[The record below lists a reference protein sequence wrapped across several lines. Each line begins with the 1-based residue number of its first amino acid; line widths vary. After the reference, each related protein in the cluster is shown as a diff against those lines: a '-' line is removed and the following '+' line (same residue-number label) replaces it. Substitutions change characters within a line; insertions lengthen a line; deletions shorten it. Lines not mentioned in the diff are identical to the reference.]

1 MDTKF
6 AVAVHALVFI
16 SESTDA
22 KTSETISRTLNTNAS
37 YVRKI
42 LSGLAKAG
50 MITSASKAR
59 DCSLL
64 KEPKD
69 IRLSDLYEAVEP
81 GVSKL
86 NMSLSQNSNTDLF
99 ICRCEKPV
107 MEELFQE
114 MERSVNTVLQDKTLQ
129 DVIDSIHQRQEIGGV
144 K

>member
-42 LSGLAKAG
+42 LSRLAKAG
-50 MITSASKAR
+50 MITSASRAR

-69 IRLSDLYEAVEP
+69 ILLGDIYDAVEP

-86 NMSLSQNSNTDLF
+86 NMSLSQNPDTELF

-107 MEELFQE
+107 MENLFKD
-114 MERSVNTVLQDKTLQ
+114 MENALNEILQSRTLQ
-129 DVIDSIHQRQEIGGV
+129 DIIDDIHKEDR
-144 K
+144 

>member
-69 IRLSDLYEAVEP
+69 ILLGDIYEAVEP
-81 GVSKL
+81 GVNKL
-86 NMSLSQNSNTDLF
+86 NMSLSQNPDTELF

-107 MEELFQE
+107 MENLFKE
-114 MERSVNTVLQDKTLQ
+114 MENALNEILQSRTLQ
-129 DVIDSIHQRQEIGGV
+129 NIIDDIHKEDR
-144 K
+144 

>member
-16 SESTDA
+16 SESTDS
-22 KTSETISRTLNTNAS
+22 KTSETISKTLNTNAS

-42 LSGLAKAG
+42 LSGLTKAG
-50 MITSASKAR
+50 MITSASKTR

-64 KEPKD
+64 KEPKEILLGD
-69 IRLSDLYEAVEP
+69 IYDAVEP

-86 NMSLSQNSNTDLF
+86 NMSVSQKPDSDLF

-107 MEELFQE
+107 MEKLFKD
-114 MERSVNTVLQDKTLQ
+114 MENAVNEILQNRTLQ
-129 DVIDSIHQRQEIGGV
+129 DIIDDIHNVE

>member
-16 SESTDA
+16 SESTDS
-22 KTSETISRTLNTNAS
+22 KTSETISKTLNTNAS

-42 LSGLAKAG
+42 LSGLTKAG
-50 MITSASKAR
+50 LITSASKAR

-64 KEPKD
+64 KEPGEILLGD
-69 IRLSDLYEAVEP
+69 IYDAVEP
-81 GVSKL
+81 GVNKL
-86 NMSLSQNSNTDLF
+86 TMSLSQNPDTDLF

-107 MEELFQE
+107 MEKLFKD
-114 MERSVNTVLQDKTLQ
+114 MENAVNEILQNRTLQ
-129 DVIDSIHQRQEIGGV
+129 DIIDDIHNVE

>member
-16 SESTDA
+16 SESTDS
-22 KTSETISRTLNTNAS
+22 KTSETISKTLNTNAS

-42 LSGLAKAG
+42 LSGLTKAG

-64 KEPKD
+64 KEPGK
-69 IRLSDLYEAVEP
+69 IRLGDIYDAVEP
-81 GVSKL
+81 GVNKL
-86 NMSLSQNSNTDLF
+86 TMSLSQNPDTDLF

-107 MEELFQE
+107 MEKLFKD
-114 MERSVNTVLQDKTLQ
+114 MENAVNEIFQNRTLQ
-129 DVIDSIHQRQEIGGV
+129 DIIDDIHNVEE
-144 K
+144 

>member
-16 SESTDA
+16 SESTDS
-22 KTSETISRTLNTNAS
+22 KTSETISKTLNTNAS

-42 LSGLAKAG
+42 LSGLTKAG
-50 MITSASKAR
+50 LITSASKAR

-64 KEPKD
+64 KKPGE
-69 IRLSDLYEAVEP
+69 IRLGDIYDAVEP
-81 GVSKL
+81 GVNKL
-86 NMSLSQNSNTDLF
+86 TMSLSQNPDTDLF

-107 MEELFQE
+107 MERLFKD
-114 MERSVNTVLQDKTLQ
+114 MENAVNEILQSKTLQ
-129 DVIDSIHQRQEIGGV
+129 DIIDDIHNVE

>member
-1 MDTKF
+1 MDTKL

-16 SESTDA
+16 SESTDS

-42 LSGLAKAG
+42 LSGLVKAG
-50 MITSASKAR
+50 MITSASKTR

-64 KEPKD
+64 KEPGD
-69 IRLSDLYEAVEP
+69 ILLSDIYDAVEP

-86 NMSLSQNSNTDLF
+86 NMSLSQNPDTDLF

-107 MEELFQE
+107 MKKLFKE
-114 MERSVNTVLQDKTLQ
+114 MEDSVNEILQNRTLQ
-129 DVIDSIHQRQEIGGV
+129 DIINGMKAIED
-144 K
+144 

>member
-50 MITSASKAR
+50 LITSASKAR

-64 KEPKD
+64 KKPRD
-69 IRLSDLYEAVEP
+69 ILLGDIYDAVEP
-81 GVSKL
+81 GVNKL
-86 NMSLSQNSNTDLF
+86 NMSLSQNPDTELF

-107 MEELFQE
+107 MESLFKE
-114 MERSVNTVLQDKTLQ
+114 MENALNEILQSRTLQ
-129 DVIDSIHQRQEIGGV
+129 DIIDDIHKEDR
-144 K
+144 

>member
-1 MDTKF
+1 MDTRF

-16 SESTDA
+16 SESTEA

-50 MITSASKAR
+50 MITSASRAR

-69 IRLSDLYEAVEP
+69 ILLSDIYDAVES
-81 GVSKL
+81 GVNKL
-86 NMSLSQNSNTDLF
+86 NMSLSQNPDTELF

-107 MEELFQE
+107 MEKLFKE
-114 MERSVNTVLQDKTLQ
+114 MENALNEILRSRTLQ
-129 DVIDSIHQRQEIGGV
+129 DIIDDLHKEDRQPCGV
-144 K
+144 

>member
-16 SESTDA
+16 SESTDS
-22 KTSETISRTLNTNAS
+22 KTSETISKTLNTNAS

-50 MITSASKAR
+50 MITSASKTR

-64 KEPKD
+64 KEPKEILLGD
-69 IRLSDLYEAVEP
+69 IYDAVEP

-86 NMSLSQNSNTDLF
+86 NMSVSQKPDTDLF

-107 MEELFQE
+107 MEKLFKD
-114 MERSVNTVLQDKTLQ
+114 MENAVNEILQNRTLQ
-129 DVIDSIHQRQEIGGV
+129 DIIDDIHNVE